1 MDFKKIL
8 SVYKEE
14 ALENLISW
22 IKINSIHDEETISK
36 GKPFGQGVHE
46 ALEFIACLAEEK
58 GFEVDRCDGYC
69 TEIKYGHGKKLIG
82 VYAHADVVPVS
93 GNWKYSPFSAT
104 IEGDVLYGRGT
115 SDDKGP
121 AMAAFYALL
130 ALKENNLI
138 DDDYQVRL
146 VIGGNEEKGSA
157 CLEYYFKTLNKPY
170 PDYGFTPDGE
180 FPLIY
185 GEKGIANYCTSGFIN
200 IPQLISLNAGVVA
213 NSVIDKA
220 TALLSSIEGVKDYL
234 ETTNYKYMIDSHNE
248 GHLLT
253 IIGKAAHG
261 SLPQEGI
268 NAGLQLLDVIGKV
281 FHVKEFNEIVD
292 AYQDPS
298 GKTLGEFYHSNLL
311 NDTTY
316 NVGLINYNN
325 GMFDMVVNFR
335 YPEIVEPLKVIA
347 SINNKLPFNT
357 EVITATESLCYDPN
371 SSWIQSLLKVYQEET
386 GDYKTPIIT
395 IGGGTYAKES
405 RNTIAFGSA
414 FPGSNDNIH
423 DANEHIC
430 LKDFYTSMPIYAKA
444 IYVLGKEK

>member
-1 MDFKKIL
+1 MDFKNLL
-8 SVYKEE
+8 SVYKKE

-22 IKINSIHDEETISK
+22 IKINSIHDETTISK
-36 GKPFGQGVHE
+36 GKPFGQGVYE
-46 ALEFIACLAEEK
+46 ALEFIARLAEEK

-69 TEIKYGHGKKLIG
+69 TEIKYGYGKKLIG

-93 GNWKYSPFSAT
+93 GNWKYPPFSGSLEND
-104 IEGDVLYGRGT
+104 ILYGRGT

-130 ALKENNLI
+130 ALKENDLI
-138 DDDYQVRL
+138 DEDYQVRL

-185 GEKGIANYCTSGFIN
+185 GEKGIANYRTTGSIE
-200 IPQLISLNAGVVA
+200 IPSLISIDAGVVA

-220 TALLSSIEGVKDYL
+220 TALLSSIDGIEEYL
-234 ETTNYKYMIDSHNE
+234 NKTDYKYSIESVDENY
-248 GHLLT
+248 LLT

-261 SLPQEGI
+261 SLPQEGV
-268 NAGLQLLDVIGKV
+268 NAGLQLLDVLGKV
-281 FHVKEFNEIVD
+281 LHVDEFNALVD
-292 AYQDPS
+292 AYKDSS
-298 GKTLGEFYHSNLL
+298 GKTLEEFYHSDLL

-325 GMFDMVVNFR
+325 NIFDMVVNFR
-335 YPEIVEPLKVIA
+335 YPEIVEPLKVIS
-347 SINNKLPFNT
+347 SINDKLPFST
-357 EVITATESLCYDPN
+357 SVITATESLCYNPN
-371 SSWIQSLLKVYQEET
+371 SSWIQNLLKVYQEET
-386 GDYKTPIIT
+386 GDYQTPIIT

-414 FPGSNDNIH
+414 FPGSNDHIH
-423 DANEHIC
+423 DADEHIC
-430 LKDFYTSMPIYAKA
+430 LKDFYTSMPIYARA

>member
-1 MDFKKIL
+1 MDFKKLL

-22 IKINSIHDEETISK
+22 IRINSIHNEETISK
-36 GKPFGQGVHE
+36 GKPFGQGVYE
-46 ALEFIACLAEEK
+46 ALEFIARLAEEK

-69 TEIKYGHGKKLIG
+69 TEIKYGYGKKLIG

-93 GNWKYSPFSAT
+93 GNWKYPPFSGSLEND
-104 IEGDVLYGRGT
+104 ILYGRGT

-185 GEKGIANYCTSGFIN
+185 GEKGIANYRTTGSIA
-200 IPQLISLNAGVVA
+200 IPSLLSIDAGVVA

-220 TALLSSIEGVKDYL
+220 TALLSSIDGIEEYL
-234 ETTNYKYMIDSHNE
+234 NKTNYKYCIESVDGNY
-248 GHLLT
+248 LLT

-268 NAGLQLLDVIGKV
+268 NAGLQLLDVLGKV
-281 FHVKEFNEIVD
+281 LSVNEFNAIVD
-292 AYQDPS
+292 AYKDPS
-298 GKTLGEFYHSNLL
+298 GKTLDEFYHSDLL

-325 GMFDMVVNFR
+325 NIFDMVVNFR
-335 YPEIVEPLKVIA
+335 YPEIVEPLKVIS
-347 SINNKLPFNT
+347 SINDKLPFNT
-357 EVITATESLCYDPN
+357 SVITATESLCYDPN

-386 GDYKTPIIT
+386 GDYQTPIIT

-414 FPGSNDNIH
+414 FPGSNDHIH
-423 DANEHIC
+423 DADEHIC
-430 LKDFYTSMPIYAKA
+430 LKDFYTSMPIYARA